1 MTAATKTSAR
11 RCVGRVIDLS
21 VADALTS
28 VVVVGLNEF
37 ARAEHLARSHSR
49 SAARGAARARGVGQF
64 RFSLTLNMSYHV
76 AILAVLNV
84 VSGTFLIYLI
94 KNYNMSATK
103 LTGDPVGIRPR
114 HLLGAPVAVEPGAVQ
129 GRVRIR

>member
-21 VADALTS
+21 VADALTSVS

-49 SAARGAARARGVGQF
+49 SAARGAA
-64 RFSLTLNMSYHV
+64 S
-76 AILAVLNV
+76 
-84 VSGTFLIYLI
+84 VSFV
-94 KNYNMSATK
+94 S
-103 LTGDPVGIRPR
+103 V
-114 HLLGAPVAVEPGAVQ
+114 
-129 GRVRIR
+129 